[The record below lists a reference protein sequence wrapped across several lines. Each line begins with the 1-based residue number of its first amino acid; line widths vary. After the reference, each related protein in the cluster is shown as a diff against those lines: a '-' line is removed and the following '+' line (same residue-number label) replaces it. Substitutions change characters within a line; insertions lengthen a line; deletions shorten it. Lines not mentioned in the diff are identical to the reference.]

1 MAYDAIRVLLTGSI
15 FCNAAGL
22 WRILHNTLRLL
33 SHARSSPPPAA
44 GVIVKPSRTAMP
56 SAVLLGKKPLGF
68 AKYRLVTSHAIP
80 VAARLLRS
88 MMAPPVVV
96 VSH

>member
-33 SHARSSPPPAA
+33 SQARSSPPPVE
-44 GVIVKPSRTAMP
+44 GVIVKLSRTVMP
-56 SAVLLGKKPLGF
+56 SAVLFVKKPLGF
-68 AKYRLVTSHAIP
+68 AKYRLVPSHAIP
-80 VAARLLRS
+80 VVGRFVRS
-88 MMAPPVVV
+88 VMTLPVVV
-96 VSH
+96 V